1 MIRGSVLILIFACV
15 VAGWITPLSA
25 AETDQFTTPIGREFA
40 DLGPFLNQWVY
51 DLLDDGVNKTN
62 AEIRAVIEIG
72 NDPASIQTPEYL
84 ISNIHNSLPWS
95 VHQIENFEWLFLSDN
110 MRLRYPGRLVSYRE
124 IDHNI
129 YEHAFG
135 PLDYRV
141 FSRWFFAST
150 IKVYGTY
157 LGTDKIGHFT
167 DEGIAYYWAW
177 HEARNH
183 GATEAQ
189 ALAAAVRIGTEGPG
203 SEDGWLGMLAN
214 GDYANADLAA
224 NYLGFLFYRN
234 IAEETFIKGSLQ
246 PALVVR
252 NGPYWRLANHVRR
265 DSDFFASLSRIIW
278 MKRSILGFLM
288 SP

>member
-1 MIRGSVLILIFACV
+1 M
-15 VAGWITPLSA
+15 
-25 AETDQFTTPIGREFA
+25 
-40 DLGPFLNQWVY
+40 
-51 DLLDDGVNKTN
+51 
-62 AEIRAVIEIG
+62 
-72 NDPASIQTPEYL
+72 
-84 ISNIHNSLPWS
+84 
-95 VHQIENFEWLFLSDN
+95 
-110 MRLRYPGRLVSYRE
+110 
-124 IDHNI
+124 
-129 YEHAFG
+129 
-135 PLDYRV
+135 

-177 HEARNH
+177 HEARDH

-214 GDYANADLAA
+214 GDYSNGDLAA

-234 IAEETFIKGSLQ
+234 IAEETFIKGSLR

-252 NGPYWRLANHVRR
+252 NGAYWRLADHVRR
-265 DSDFFASLSRIIW
+265 DSDFFALFISDHLDEALNPGFFDESMRPALSPSSASTGGGGVVAISRGG
-278 MKRSILGFLM
+278 RLAAAAQLFRAEAR
-288 SP
+288 